1 MTLARYSPHQLAY
14 FAHKLTLQGASDSME
29 RMAGALFDA
38 QVDLNPHQVDAALF
52 ATGNPLSKGVILA
65 DEVGLGK
72 TIEAGLLIAQ
82 RWAERRRRL
91 LVIAPANLRKQW
103 HQELADK
110 FGLPALILEAK
121 SYRLASKEGQSNP
134 FEVGATGDGS
144 ASRIVICSY
153 QFAAS
158 KAADLAAV
166 PWDLVVVDEA
176 HRLRNVYKPDNKTA
190 RTLRDALAHARKVFL
205 TATPLQNSL
214 LELYGLVSFIDDRVF
229 GDVDS
234 FRQQFG
240 ALRDAQ
246 SFAALKHRIEPICKR
261 TLRRQVEAYVKYTR
275 RIPMLEEFRPGED
288 EQRLYDLVSDYLQ
301 RDKLFALPNAQRQ
314 LITLVLRK
322 LLASSS
328 FAIAGALQSL
338 IRRLKQ
344 ALADRVPPSL
354 TDELDQ
360 DYEALDETAE
370 EASGERDGADEPDL
384 SDVVDDRRKTEQE
397 VAAIR
402 SEIADLEGFHQL
414 AVSITENAKG
424 QALLKALS
432 LGFARLRDLH
442 AAEKAII
449 FTESRRTQEY
459 LLSLLGGTGYADGVV
474 LFNGSN
480 SDAQSRR
487 LHSEWAERHRDS
499 GRVSGSRAA
508 DTRAALVDF
517 FRERG
522 KIMIATE
529 AGAEGIN
536 LQFCSLVIN
545 YDLPWN
551 PQRIEQR
558 IGRCHRY
565 GQKHDVVVVNFL
577 NRDNEADRRVFQ
589 LLDQKFRLF
598 DGVFGASDEVLGA
611 VESGVDFERRIADI
625 YQSCRHPSDIHAAFE
640 QLQLDLAGEISD
652 SMLQARKSLLENFD
666 EQVQER
672 LKVAQ
677 ADATQALD
685 RMERLLMRVTRA
697 MLADH
702 AEFDAT
708 GNGFTLHSRP
718 PTASESAEATVVL
731 AASPGD
737 ATHDPIPLG
746 RYELPRVRDD
756 AHVYRLQHPLAQT
769 LLGTAKR
776 APLVPAKLDL
786 DYAAYGAK
794 VSVIEALR
802 GGSGICAVQRLRV
815 SALGDSEEFLLL
827 AATSG
832 PNGLDA
838 EVADRL
844 LSIPGRFTPLPRMAI
859 GAEGNGTSTTAGQP
873 AQAGLDFAAAYL
885 PVPKPLADELSRQ
898 RGAVIT
904 SLEARNLKFFSAETE
919 KLDAWADDQRA
930 GLEQQINELQRRIKE
945 TRTKGKSAATLAEKL
960 AAQREQRDLE
970 ALRDKR
976 RRELFARQDE
986 IQAKR
991 DTLIDELESQLSQS
1005 VDETT
1010 LLLCEWRLI

>member
-14 FAHKLTLQGASDSME
+14 FAHKLTLRGASDSME

-38 QVDLNPHQVDAALF
+38 QVDMNPHQVDAALF
-52 ATGNPLSKGVILA
+52 AAGNPLSKGVILA

-110 FGLPALILEAK
+110 FALPALILEAK
-121 SYRLASKEGQSNP
+121 SYRQVVKDGQANP
-134 FEVGATGDGS
+134 FDVAAAPASGA
-144 ASRIVICSY
+144 ARIVICSY

-158 KAADLAAV
+158 KAADLKAV

-190 RTLRDALAHARKVFL
+190 RTLLDALAHTRKVLL

-301 RDKLFALPNAQRQ
+301 RDKLYALPNAQRQ

-338 IRRLKQ
+338 LRRLKQ
-344 ALADRVPPSL
+344 ALADKRPSSL

-370 EASGERDGADEPDL
+370 EGSGERGDADEPGLGDAL
-384 SDVVDDRRKTEQE
+384 EDRRKTEQE
-397 VAAIR
+397 IAAIR
-402 SEIADLEGFHQL
+402 SEIADLEGFHLL

-424 QALLKALS
+424 QALLQALS

-459 LLSLLGGTGYADGVV
+459 LLSLLGGTEYANEVV

-480 SDAQSRR
+480 SDAQARR
-487 LHSEWAERHRDS
+487 LHAEWAERHRDS

-517 FRERG
+517 FREGG

-577 NRDNEADRRVFQ
+577 NRDNEADRRVFE

-611 VESGVDFERRIADI
+611 VESGVDFERRIAGI
-625 YQSCRHPSDIHAAFE
+625 YQSCRHPNEIHSAFE

-652 SMLQARKSLLENFD
+652 SMLQARQSLLENFD

-672 LKVAQ
+672 LRVAQ

-685 RMERLLMRVTRA
+685 RMERLLMRLTRG
-697 MLADH
+697 MLAEH
-702 AEFDAT
+702 AQFDDA
-708 GNGFTLHSRP
+708 GNGFTLRSRP
-718 PTASESAEATVVL
+718 SAADASAGRPLVPS
-731 AASPGD
+731 GD
-737 ATHDPIPLG
+737 TTPDPIPLG

-756 AHVYRLQHPLAQT
+756 AHVYRLQHPLAQS
-769 LLGTAKR
+769 LLAAAKNS
-776 APLVPAKLDL
+776 PLVPARLDL

-802 GGSGICAVQRLRV
+802 GGGGICAVQCIKV
-815 SALGDSEEFLLL
+815 TALGASEEFLLL
-827 AATSG
+827 SATAG
-832 PNGLDA
+832 GKILDA
-838 EVADRL
+838 EVTDRL
-844 LSIPGRFTPLPRMAI
+844 LSIPGTFTPLPRLI
-859 GAEGNGTSTTAGQP
+859 EGASASSAQP
-873 AQAGLDFAAAYL
+873 PQPGLDFAASYL
-885 PVPKPLADELSRQ
+885 PMPHSLAEELSRQ
-898 RGAVIT
+898 RAAVVT
-904 SLEARNLKFFSAETE
+904 GLEIRNLKLFSGETE

-970 ALRDKR
+970 TLRDKR

-991 DTLIDELESQLSQS
+991 DALIDELESQLAQS
-1005 VDETT
+1005 VDEVT
-1010 LLLCEWRLI
+1010 LLLCEWRLT